1 MGPPQWD
8 DFLQGLGVDLEDGV
22 GVGWVSG
29 PCPTSMSTW
38 AHR

>member
-29 PCPTSMSTW
+29 PRPNK
-38 AHR
+38 HEHLGP